1 MTEVRCP
8 PGQAFDQGV
17 TAGGRSGQRAKA
29 VEDVALRAVQ
39 LFQVLAELGRLAG
52 GASAMENRP
61 FQVDGAEERIIKTS
75 ILGNL

>member
-29 VEDVALRAVQ
+29 VEDVALYAVQ
-39 LFQVLAELGRLAG
+39 LFQVPAELGRLAG
-52 GASAMENRP
+52 PECFG
-61 FQVDGAEERIIKTS
+61 
-75 ILGNL
+75 LL